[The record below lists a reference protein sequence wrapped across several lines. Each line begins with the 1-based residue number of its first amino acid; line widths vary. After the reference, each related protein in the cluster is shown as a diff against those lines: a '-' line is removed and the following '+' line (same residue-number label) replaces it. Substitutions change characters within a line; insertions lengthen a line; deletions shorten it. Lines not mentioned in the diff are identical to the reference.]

1 MTGQEATNKLQ
12 QQKSQLEGG
21 GDRQM
26 DDTTKNNHPSK
37 TILRGVK
44 HYTTAQKG
52 CESPSLEVYK
62 TQLDKVLS
70 NLIQLFS

>member
-1 MTGQEATNKLQ
+1 
-12 QQKSQLEGG
+12 
-21 GDRQM
+21 M

-70 NLIQLFS
+70 NLIQLFSQPCTEQEVEPPEAPFST